1 MTHELGY
8 GILINRCASLKWYEA
23 VSLCNILCHIVD
35 LSKHISCNRSR
46 ACVNFACVSFFFS
59 CCFYKDNG
67 WVLFIIFK
75 DYKKETPLRW
85 CGNIS
90 TVPRHRICDRYAYA
104 MALFVKRIWLKFNL
118 LWFLSVGLSHDGID
132 FVPAFCHRLLCKAVT
147 IGRCLT
153 RGQ

>member
-1 MTHELGY
+1 MSTLPA
-8 GILINRCASLKWYEA
+8 L
-23 VSLCNILCHIVD
+23 V
-35 LSKHISCNRSR
+35 
-46 ACVNFACVSFFFS
+46 FFFS

-118 LWFLSVGLSHDGID
+118 LWFLSVGLSHDGIA
-132 FVPAFCHRLLCKAVT
+132 FVPAFLIFEWLEIYGENHCAFWKFSSGKLANVTTLINIKLLF
-147 IGRCLT
+147 GRVCCDNKQCVLHLVSIYLS
-153 RGQ
+153 RPYEAP